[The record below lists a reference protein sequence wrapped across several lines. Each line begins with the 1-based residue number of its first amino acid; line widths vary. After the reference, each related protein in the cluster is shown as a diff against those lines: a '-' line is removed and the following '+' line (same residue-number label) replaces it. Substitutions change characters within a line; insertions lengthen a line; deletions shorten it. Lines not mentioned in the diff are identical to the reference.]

1 MLWESN
7 AKENDNFAIKVISTE
22 NVDGESSIFK
32 KNVEKVSRKN
42 QTYFFSKL
50 LAWALT
56 LKVTFNG
63 KFLYFKTFDL

>member
-32 KNVEKVSRKN
+32 KNVEEVTRKN
-42 QTYFFSKL
+42 QTSFFSKL
-50 LAWALT
+50 LPWAFT
-56 LKVTFNG
+56 LKDTFYG
-63 KFLYFKTFDL
+63 KFLYFKTFDP

>member
-22 NVDGESSIFK
+22 NADGESSIFK
-32 KNVEKVSRKN
+32 KNIEEVSRKN

-56 LKVTFNG
+56 LKVTFYG
-63 KFLYFKTFDL
+63 KFFIF